1 MPLDTEVS
9 EYTGNNSTLTVAR
22 REGSRGP
29 AKQAKMLRIKL
40 PRIKR
45 AWMKIFSINE
55 SKVSGKKS

>member
-22 REGSRGP
+22 REGSKGP
-29 AKQAKMLRIKL
+29 AKQAKTLRTKL

-45 AWMKIFSINE
+45 AWIKIFGIDDP
-55 SKVSGKKS
+55 KVRRFR